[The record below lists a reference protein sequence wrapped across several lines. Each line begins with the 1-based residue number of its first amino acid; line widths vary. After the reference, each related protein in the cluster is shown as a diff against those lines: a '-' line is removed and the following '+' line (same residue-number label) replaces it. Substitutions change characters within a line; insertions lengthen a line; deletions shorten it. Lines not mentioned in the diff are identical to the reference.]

1 MKKTGKNWKKIF
13 RWRDVGI
20 TLGILV
26 TATVISFLY
35 DRMTGQTI
43 NVIMFY
49 TLALLVI
56 TRWTEGYLL
65 GILAS
70 FVSVF
75 CVNYMFTYPYWQL
88 NFILDG
94 YPITFICMLVVS
106 ILTSTAT
113 SHMKKQSRMIAEREK
128 QLSEAEKEKMRAN
141 LLRAVS
147 HDLRTPLTGILGAS
161 GSILENEGMLSE
173 EEQIEMVRH
182 IREDANWLLNMV
194 ENLLTVTRIRNDN
207 ASVNKSLE
215 PVEEVMS
222 EAVFRLKKR
231 LPDAKIKVLL
241 PEEFIMVPM
250 DAILIEQVL
259 MNLMENA
266 IYHAGSTEPVECR
279 VEVGEKEVT
288 FFVKDQGIG
297 IAEDKLDTIFDGTGQ
312 TENISSD
319 GHKGMGIGLSICKA
333 IITAHGG
340 MIHAENHG
348 HGAQFSFTIPR
359 EENI

>member
-1 MKKTGKNWKKIF
+1 MKKVIS
-13 RWRDVGI
+13 WRDTGI
-20 TLGILV
+20 TLLILAV
-26 TATVISFLY
+26 ATIVSFLY

-49 TLALLVI
+49 TLALLLI
-56 TRWTEGYLL
+56 TRWTEGYLP
-65 GILAS
+65 GILAA
-70 FVSVF
+70 VISVF
-75 CVNYMFTYPYWQL
+75 CVNYMFTYPYWRL
-88 NFILDG
+88 NFILEG
-94 YPITFICMLVVS
+94 YPITFICMLVVAV
-106 ILTSTAT
+106 LTSTTT
-113 SHMKKQSRMIAEREK
+113 SHLKKQSRLIAEREK

-161 GSILENEGMLSE
+161 GSILENAGMLSE
-173 EEQIEMVRH
+173 KEQLEMVQH
-182 IREDANWLLNMV
+182 INEDANWLLNMV

-207 ASVNKSLE
+207 ASVNKTLE

-241 PEEFIMVPM
+241 PEEFIMIPM
-250 DAILIEQVL
+250 DPTLIEQVL

-266 IYHAGSTEPVECR
+266 IYHADSKEPVECR
-279 VEVGEKEVT
+279 VEINENNVT
-288 FFVKDQGIG
+288 FFVTDQGIG
-297 IAEDKLDTIFDGTGQ
+297 IAEDKLETIFDGTGQ
-312 TENISSD
+312 TENVSAD

-333 IITAHGG
+333 IISAHGG
-340 MIHAENHG
+340 TIHARNHG

-359 EENI
+359 NED